1 MSITYR
7 NREVCMSEDKD
18 TISSARAIRVKAT
31 GAAFQMDA
39 LSDSL
44 RAQVALLD
52 DDELAV
58 LGAVKA
64 KLNSGL
70 NEKLRRAADTVG
82 GFVW

>member
-1 MSITYR
+1 MSD
-7 NREVCMSEDKD
+7 EKSSEKSSMSA
-18 TISSARAIRVKAT
+18 ARSLRVRST

-39 LSDSL
+39 LSDNL
-44 RAQVALLD
+44 KAQVSLLD

-58 LGAVKA
+58 LSSIKA

-70 NEKLRRAADTVG
+70 DERLKKAADTVG

>member
-1 MSITYR
+1 MSD
-7 NREVCMSEDKD
+7 EKSSSSM
-18 TISSARAIRVKAT
+18 SSARAVRVRAT

-44 RAQVALLD
+44 KSQVALLD

-58 LGAVKA
+58 LTSIKA
-64 KLNSGL
+64 KLNNGL
-70 NEKLRRAADTVG
+70 DEKLKRAADTVG

>member
-1 MSITYR
+1 MSD
-7 NREVCMSEDKD
+7 EKSSSAM
-18 TISSARAIRVKAT
+18 SSARAVRVRAT

-44 RAQVALLD
+44 KSQVALLD

-58 LGAVKA
+58 LTSIKA
-64 KLNSGL
+64 KLNNGL
-70 NEKLRRAADTVG
+70 DEKLKRAADTVG

>member
-1 MSITYR
+1 MSD
-7 NREVCMSEDKD
+7 EKQSM
-18 TISSARAIRVKAT
+18 SSARSIRVRST

-39 LSDSL
+39 LSDNL
-44 RAQVALLD
+44 KAQVALLD

-58 LGAVKA
+58 LSSIKL

-70 NEKLRRAADTVG
+70 DEKLKRAADTVG

>member
-1 MSITYR
+1 MSD
-7 NREVCMSEDKD
+7 EKASM
-18 TISSARAIRVKAT
+18 SSARAVRVRSS
-31 GAAFQMDA
+31 GVAFQMDA

-44 RAQVALLD
+44 KAQVALLD

-58 LGAVKA
+58 LSSIKL

-70 NEKLRRAADTVG
+70 DEKIKRAADTVG